1 MDTVDQLTIAIS
13 LRPDRARVFLRGEL
27 DLATAPL
34 LHKQIDD
41 LVAGNG
47 QHRSLVL
54 IDLAEL
60 TFCDS
65 SGLRALLETLDRCH
79 RVGTNLRLTNVPADI
94 HRIFELTGTTSV
106 LNIDA
111 KSGGGRHGHVEPSE

>member
-13 LRPDRARVFLRGEL
+13 LGPDRARVFLRGEL

-34 LHKQIDD
+34 LHKQVDD
-41 LVAGNG
+41 LLTGNG

-65 SGLRALLETLDRCH
+65 SGLRALLEILDRCQ
-79 RVGTNLRLTNVPADI
+79 RVGTTLRLTNVPADI

-106 LNIDA
+106 LNIDTN
-111 KSGGGRHGHVEPSE
+111 SGGGRHEHVEPSG

>member
-1 MDTVDQLTIAIS
+1 MDTLDQLTIAIS
-13 LRPDRARVFLRGEL
+13 LGPDRARVFLRGEL

-34 LHKQIDD
+34 LRKQVDD
-41 LVAGNG
+41 LLAGNG

-65 SGLRALLETLDRCH
+65 SGLRALIEIRNQCQ
-79 RVGTNLRLTNVPADI
+79 RVGTTLRLTNVPADTQ
-94 HRIFELTGTTSV
+94 RVFELTGTTRV
-106 LNIDA
+106 LNIDTN
-111 KSGGGRHGHVEPSE
+111 SGGGPHEHIEPNE